1 MERLIKNKKCYIY
14 NTKNKKKKGEEK
26 TWVYLEKIFIYNM
39 EYHKSIVEYHIYTIR
54 TSQSID

>member
-39 EYHKSIVEYHIYTIR
+39 EYHKSIV
-54 TSQSID
+54 D